1 MANLMFN
8 PTNGQWIN
16 LDKPGG
22 QVFFVGGGTVAYK
35 GKGASSSNSGLRPE
49 HPLTGT
55 TTSASTGLN
64 AVMDKVVTGRGDTI
78 VVLPGGFTNTA
89 VTTIDKDDVTL
100 TGVSPTGNI
109 NPSAISINA
118 AIDGISVT
126 GANVIIENLHFPAA
140 GTAAQTSVIDVGAA
154 GLTVRGCTFAV
165 ATHNLDTITI
175 TAAGLHTLIENNRFY
190 CENNGPDSAVVIEN
204 AAAHFVKIQNN
215 EFNGQNDTNGWDE
228 AAVESAVAHLSCAVL
243 NNRFIGGAEHGIE
256 FSAAA
261 TGMIADNYVG
271 EGTLGSMID
280 PGSCM
285 CFENYEADAINET
298 GALEPGT
305 AAS

>member
-1 MANLMFN
+1 MANL
-8 PTNGQWIN
+8 TVVHGEWVN

-22 QVFFVGGGTVAYK
+22 QVFFVGGGTVAYR
-35 GKGASSSNSGLRPE
+35 GKGASAGNNGLRPE
-49 HPLTGT
+49 HPLVGT
-55 TTSASTGLN
+55 TTSTSAGLN

-109 NPSAISINA
+109 NPSSISING

-126 GANVIIENLHFPAA
+126 GANVVIENLHFPAA
-140 GTAAQTSVIDVGAA
+140 GTGGQTAVIDAAAA

-165 ATHNLDTITI
+165 ATHNLNTITI
-175 TAAGLHTLIENNRFY
+175 PAAGLHTLVENNRFY
-190 CENNGPDSAVVIEN
+190 CENNGPDSAVSIEN

-215 EFNGQNDTNGWDE
+215 EFNGQNDTNGWDLY
-228 AAVESAVAHLSCAVL
+228 AVGSAVAHLSCAVL
-243 NNRFIGGAEHGIE
+243 NNRFIGGAGHGIE

-271 EGTLGSMID
+271 GGTLDSMID
-280 PGSCM
+280 PGSCL
-285 CFENYEADAINET
+285 CFNNYEADAINES

-305 AAS
+305 VAS